1 MLRGLNRSALGMMC
15 VARDASYRLDGHYWQ
30 LWVIALTA
38 WENHMVADYT
48 EHRLAVVGAGVMG
61 TNITTL
67 AVGHGVPV
75 VLVDLSDDLLS
86 AARETIA
93 QQLRHAQ
100 LMGALP
106 GDRPR
111 GELVTS
117 VSLGDVANATTI
129 VEAVVED
136 PAAKVKVLAEI
147 SGLVRPDTTLIS
159 NTSCIPIDELAAWV
173 ARADKLVGVHFMN
186 PSYLIKMVE
195 VIRGG
200 RTSDAT
206 LASVGG
212 LLAAL
217 GRDALVIR
225 DSAGFVINRLLHPLI
240 NNAAMLVQE
249 GVASAE
255 VVDGLLE
262 GCLGHSTG
270 PLRTADLIGLDNLVD
285 SLNVLYERRA
295 DENCRPCEL
304 LLSKV
309 RAGDLGRKTGQ
320 GFYSYGKAAS

>member
-1 MLRGLNRSALGMMC
+1 
-15 VARDASYRLDGHYWQ
+15 
-30 LWVIALTA
+30 
-38 WENHMVADYT
+38 MVTDT
-48 EHRLAVVGAGVMG
+48 TQHRLAIVGAGVMG

-67 AVGHGVPV
+67 AVGYGVPV
-75 VLVDLSDDLLS
+75 VLVDLSDDVLS
-86 AARETIA
+86 LARKTVA
-93 QQLRHAQ
+93 QKLRHAQ

-106 GDRPR
+106 PDRPQ

-117 VSLGDVANATTI
+117 VSLGDAADATTVI
-129 VEAVVED
+129 EAVVEV
-136 PAAKVKVLAEI
+136 PETKAKVLAEI
-147 SGLVRPDTTLIS
+147 SALVRPGTTLIS
-159 NTSCIPIDELAAWV
+159 NTSCIPVDEMAAWV
-173 ARADKLVGVHFMN
+173 THADKLVGVHFMN

-195 VIRGG
+195 VIQGA

-206 LASVGG
+206 LESVKS

-240 NNAAMLVQE
+240 NSAATLVQE
-249 GVASAE
+249 GVASVE
-255 VVDGLLE
+255 VIDGLLE

-285 SLNVLYERRA
+285 SLNVLYERRE
-295 DENCRPCEL
+295 DESCRPCEL

-309 RAGDLGRKTGQ
+309 REGDLGRKTGR
-320 GFYSYGKAAS
+320 GFYGYGKVAS

>member
-1 MLRGLNRSALGMMC
+1 
-15 VARDASYRLDGHYWQ
+15 
-30 LWVIALTA
+30 
-38 WENHMVADYT
+38 MVTDYI

-67 AVGHGVPV
+67 AVGYGVPV
-75 VLVDLSDDLLS
+75 VLVDLNDDVLS
-86 AARETIA
+86 LARKTIA
-93 QQLRHAQ
+93 QKLRHAQ

-106 GDRPR
+106 QDRPQ

-117 VSLGDVANATTI
+117 VSLGDAADATTVI
-129 VEAVVED
+129 EAVVEV
-136 PAAKVKVLAEI
+136 PETKAKVLAEI
-147 SGLVRPDTTLIS
+147 SALVRPGTTLIS
-159 NTSCIPIDELAAWV
+159 NTSCIPVDEMAAWV
-173 ARADKLVGVHFMN
+173 THADKLVGVHFMN

-195 VIRGG
+195 VIRGA

-206 LASVGG
+206 LESVKG

-217 GRDALVIR
+217 GRDALVVR

-240 NNAAMLVQE
+240 NSAAMLVQE
-249 GVASAE
+249 GVASVE
-255 VVDGLLE
+255 VIDGLLE

-285 SLNVLYERRA
+285 SLNVLYERRE
-295 DENCRPCEL
+295 DESCRPCEL

-309 RAGDLGRKTGQ
+309 REGDLGRKTGR
-320 GFYSYGKAAS
+320 GFYGYGKVAS